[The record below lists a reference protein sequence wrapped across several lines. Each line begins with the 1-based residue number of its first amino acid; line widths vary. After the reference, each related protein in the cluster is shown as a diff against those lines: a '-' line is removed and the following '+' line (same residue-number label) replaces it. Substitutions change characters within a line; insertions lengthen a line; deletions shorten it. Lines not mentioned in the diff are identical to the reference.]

1 MKDGFF
7 YLTSR
12 SKLDRPLIEAELM
25 AFAGVKPDRFGLGI
39 SPLKADIS
47 RSAFINFGA
56 EMIFKGGDLEELKEY
71 LSTVGISA
79 DGFAIK
85 VERLGAHPGMG
96 SPQMAGMIADL
107 ISGRPNLSRPKVR
120 FLLAM
125 EEDQV
130 LFGKIFSEASRA
142 WVKLS
147 RKPHTTSSSI
157 PHRLARAMINLSG
170 LKPPARLIDP
180 CCGAGTILL
189 EGAEMGYE
197 VTGYDLNY
205 KMIKASLKNLAHFGL
220 SGKVIQ
226 ADAREIEG
234 EFDLLVTDLPY
245 GINMKATEG
254 LYREL
259 LGNFVNL
266 APISIIAVARDISG
280 MLKEAGY
287 RSIRLLPAPKH
298 SMTRYIFIARVST

>member
-1 MKDGFF
+1 MNEGFF

-12 SKLDRPLIEAELM
+12 SELDRPLIEAELM
-25 AFAGVKPDRFGLGI
+25 TFAGVKPDRFGLGI
-39 SPLKADIS
+39 SRQRTDIS
-47 RSAFINFGA
+47 RSAFINLGA
-56 EMIFKGGDLEELKEY
+56 EMIFRGGDLEELRRY
-71 LSTVGISA
+71 LSAIRISA
-79 DGFAIK
+79 DGFAIRVK
-85 VERLGAHPGMG
+85 RLGAHIEVK
-96 SPQMAGMIADL
+96 SPQMAAMIADL
-107 ISGRPNLSRPKVR
+107 ISGRPNLSRPKVK
-120 FLLAM
+120 FLLVM
-125 EEDQV
+125 EENQV
-130 LFGKIFSEASRA
+130 LFGRVFSEISRA

-170 LKPPARLIDP
+170 VGPPARLVDP

-205 KMIKASLKNLAHFGL
+205 KMIQASLKNLAYFGL
-220 SGKVIQ
+220 SGRVIQ
-226 ADAREIEG
+226 ADAREIDG

-245 GINMKATEG
+245 GMNMEATDD

-259 LGNFVNL
+259 LRNFVNL

-280 MLKEAGY
+280 MLREAGY
-287 RSIRLLPAPKH
+287 RMIESLPAPKH
-298 SMTRYIFIARVST
+298 SMTRYILTARL